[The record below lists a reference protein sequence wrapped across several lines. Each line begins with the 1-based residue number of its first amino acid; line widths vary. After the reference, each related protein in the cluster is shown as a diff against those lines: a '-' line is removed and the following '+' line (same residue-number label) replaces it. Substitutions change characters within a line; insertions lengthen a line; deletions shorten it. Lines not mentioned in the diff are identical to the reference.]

1 MSSQPE
7 VTWDLIKTQDTDE
20 DWQIWQDNGS
30 GDRFSLDP
38 FWRCR
43 FDLFTA
49 MCLLRAPRKK
59 RGELRAV
66 LEIRVAGAE
75 SLKWSTSGN
84 PAICRRHPC
93 PRWYMHVFILL
104 LRFFFLALHL
114 GILGMWCWLSN
125 LCDPIWHAICYMLYT
140 IYVVLVCSLIW
151 KLSAWLLQFHGRFAQ
166 VHSNWRSDRIRFG
179 LRTIWPWNLRTSGV
193 FLIMDQGCWARKGSS
208 A

>member
-104 LRFFFLALHL
+104 LRFFFFWLSISGSLAC
-114 GILGMWCWLSN
+114 GVDWAICAILYGMLYAICYILYMWCWCAHWFGSCQRGCSN
-125 LCDPIWHAICYMLYT
+125 FMADLLKCT
-140 IYVVLVCSLIW
+140 LIDDQIESD
-151 KLSAWLLQFHGRFAQ
+151 SA
-166 VHSNWRSDRIRFG
+166 
-179 LRTIWPWNLRTSGV
+179 
-193 FLIMDQGCWARKGSS
+193 
-208 A
+208 

>member
-1 MSSQPE
+1 MSSQPG

-104 LRFFFLALHL
+104 LRFFFF
-114 GILGMWCWLSN
+114 GSPSR
-125 LCDPIWHAICYMLYT
+125 DPWHVVLIEQFVRSYMACYMLYA
-140 IYVVLVCSLIW
+140 IYYICGAGVLIDLEAVSVAAPI
-151 KLSAWLLQFHGRFAQ
+151 S
-166 VHSNWRSDRIRFG
+166 
-179 LRTIWPWNLRTSGV
+179 WP
-193 FLIMDQGCWARKGSS
+193 ICSS
-208 A
+208 AL

>member
-43 FDLFTA
+43 SDLFTA

-104 LRFFFLALHL
+104 LRFFFF
-114 GILGMWCWLSN
+114 GSPSR
-125 LCDPIWHAICYMLYT
+125 DPWHVVLIEQFVRSYMACYMLYT
-140 IYVVLVCSLIW
+140 IYYICGAGVLIDLEAVSVAAPI
-151 KLSAWLLQFHGRFAQ
+151 S
-166 VHSNWRSDRIRFG
+166 
-179 LRTIWPWNLRTSGV
+179 WP
-193 FLIMDQGCWARKGSS
+193 ICSS
-208 A
+208 AL